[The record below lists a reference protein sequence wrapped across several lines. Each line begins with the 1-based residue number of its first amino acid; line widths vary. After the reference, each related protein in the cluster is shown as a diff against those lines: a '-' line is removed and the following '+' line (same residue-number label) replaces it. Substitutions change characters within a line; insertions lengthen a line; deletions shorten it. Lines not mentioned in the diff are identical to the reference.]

1 VSAGFD
7 PYAFFDPYTFILIQK
22 RYLEILNE
30 TGLGEPR
37 QRQEDNPDGRGSR
50 EIPAKLG
57 MKLAKIRDY
66 LGVSQDGLVRKFGLS
81 DRLMRIEISKYERG
95 VREPALAVFLKYA
108 RAADVNVEV
117 LMDDDLKL
125 SSALLQR
132 RLASKERVSAK
143 KRPRR
148 KRHEVGGGCGSPD
161 GRDTTI

>member
-50 EIPAKLG
+50 EIPSKLG

-117 LMDDDLKL
+117 VMDDDLKL
-125 SSALLQR
+125 PSALLQR

-148 KRHEVGGGCGSPD
+148 KRHEVVGGCGSPD